1 MEIENRT
8 IAMSASMLP
17 KWQFLKFWV
26 GVRRLKLNYKQ
37 QNQRLL
43 SIHPK
48 HMLELLHPIDFL
60 ISAVKLFAKF
70 SYRLSSLTLRVTLNI
85 ANSDLICVT
94 RPNEPVVVQSDWK
107 TPLSTKQY
115 SVGILITFLAQVRS
129 RHNQIEKRISYCR
142 KKWVIW
148 IYMGDIVAT
157 QRMYMLV

>member
-1 MEIENRT
+1 MKIVQLQYVGINV
-8 IAMSASMLP
+8 AKMVV
-17 KWQFLKFWV
+17 LKFWV

-48 HMLELLHPIDFL
+48 HMLELLNPIDFL
-60 ISAVKLFAKF
+60 ISDVKLFAKF

-94 RPNEPVVVQSDWK
+94 RPNESVVVQSDWK

-129 RHNQIEKRISYCR
+129 RHNQIEKRISHCR
-142 KKWVIW
+142 KNGLYGFIW
-148 IYMGDIVAT
+148 AT
-157 QRMYMLV
+157 L